1 MLFMSRIYLVV
12 FSLLFSFALQAQV
25 SKIVRGK
32 LIDQKTKYAVEEVAL
47 ALKNTATKA
56 TFVSETDDD
65 GKFAFKNIPLGNYEL
80 HVTDKDYND
89 IVQKVELNEDHLSN
103 FTFGTPITVGLKV
116 SWLFNWGDR
125 KIKTKSGKI
134 YVQEHFWSH
143 LLGKIIL
150 GIYGLCLLLVFF
162 YSVLQLSLAINYSRS
177 KRNRYLYKPFSFK
190 GRIDRRDYLI
200 SILKIFLFEIGIN
213 IIFLSFGKLNF
224 ENLISIKFVFYALFN
239 LLIAYYFLS
248 QSSKRLHDL
257 NKSSWNLILVIFLP
271 FYCLYLILVKGSSE
285 NNIFGN
291 STIKQTIQDKPIFD
305 PATTPKVTIQLPMYN
320 ELYVA
325 ERIIETISNF
335 DYPSDKLQIQV
346 LDDST
351 DETKDVIAK
360 KVAEVA
366 ARGINIQHIHRVDRT
381 GYKAGA
387 LDAAMDRVEGDF
399 IAIFDADFIP
409 DPDFL
414 QKTMP
419 YFQDEK
425 IGVVQTRWGHINK
438 DYSILTELQA
448 FGLNGHFA
456 IEQGGRNSAGHFIN
470 FNGTGGI
477 WRKNC
482 IEEAGG
488 WEHDTLTEDL
498 DLSYRAQ
505 IKGWKFKY
513 LEDVIAPAELPIT
526 MSALKSQQHR
536 WMKGGAECFV
546 KMWKKLL
553 FAKGVKL
560 SDRVHGLSH
569 LFNSSVFVFILIISM
584 LSLVVLHIKDSFSDL
599 NYVLQYMGVFI
610 VSTIFLMYYYWNA
623 YRDKTANTFAS
634 FIRFIGRFVQFLV
647 VSMGLSLSNTVAVIE
662 GYLGIKS
669 SFVRTPKFNVL
680 VKSEFKG
687 NKYDKKSLS
696 IINIAEGILMVT
708 FGFTAINRIAFG
720 DLGMAPFHLM
730 LACGYGVI
738 FFSTLKE
745 NRNSAH

>member
-1 MLFMSRIYLVV
+1 MVNATSKENIQTCKLVT
-12 FSLLFSFALQAQV
+12 
-25 SKIVRGK
+25 GK
-32 LIDQKTKYAVEEVAL
+32 LIDQRTERIADEVEVT
-47 ALKNTATKA
+47 LKNKKTGKVYSAE
-56 TFVSETDDD
+56 SDDN
-65 GKFAFKNIPLGNYEL
+65 GVFKFKNVPLGTYAF
-80 HVTDKDYND
+80 HVTDKDYTD
-89 IVQKVELNEDHLSN
+89 QSFTTELTEKHLKVY
-103 FTFGTPITVGLKV
+103 TYGTPIPVSLKV

-125 KIKTKSGKI
+125 KVKLANGKYIIK
-134 YVQEHFWSH
+134 EHYWSH
-143 LLGKIIL
+143 LVAKIVMV
-150 GIYGLCLLLVFF
+150 IYGLCLVLVFF
-162 YSVLQLSLAINYSRS
+162 YSCLQLSLAIAYV
-177 KRNRYLYKPFSFK
+177 RNKKKKNVAPKPV
-190 GRIDRRDYLI
+190 Y
-200 SILKIFLFEIGIN
+200 
-213 IIFLSFGKLNF
+213 
-224 ENLISIKFVFYALFN
+224 
-239 LLIAYYFLS
+239 
-248 QSSKRLHDL
+248 
-257 NKSSWNLILVIFLP
+257 
-271 FYCLYLILVKGSSE
+271 
-285 NNIFGN
+285 
-291 STIKQTIQDKPIFD
+291 D
-305 PATTPKVTIQLPMYN
+305 PATTPKVTIQLPMFN

-325 ERIIETISNF
+325 ERIIETIAQF
-335 DYPSDKLQIQV
+335 DYPADKLQIQV

-366 ARGINIQHIHRVDRT
+366 ARGVNIQHIHRVDRT

-414 QKTMP
+414 IRTMP
-419 YFQDEK
+419 SFDADN

-438 DYSILTELQA
+438 TYSILTELQA

-456 IEQGGRNSAGHFIN
+456 IEQGGRSSAGHYIN

-477 WRKNC
+477 WRKKC
-482 IEEAGG
+482 IEDAGG

-505 IKGWKFKY
+505 IKGWKFRY

-546 KMWKKLL
+546 KMWKRLL
-553 FAKGVKL
+553 TAKNVKL
-560 SDRVHGLSH
+560 ADRVHGLSH
-569 LFNSSVFVFILIISM
+569 LFNSSVFMFILVVSI

-599 NYVLQYMGVFI
+599 NYILQYMAFFI
-610 VSTIFLMYYYWNA
+610 VSTIFLMYYYWNS
-623 YRDKTANTFAS
+623 YRDKTEHKFKS
-634 FIRFIGRFVQFLV
+634 FIRFVGRFFQFLV

-669 SFVRTPKFNVL
+669 SFVRTPKFNVAK
-680 VKSEFKG
+680 KSEFKG

-696 IINIAEGILMVT
+696 IINIMEGILMIV
-708 FGFTAINRIAFG
+708 FGYTAVVRAVYGDFG
-720 DLGMAPFHLM
+720 MLPFHLM

-745 NRNSAH
+745 IRQSGQ